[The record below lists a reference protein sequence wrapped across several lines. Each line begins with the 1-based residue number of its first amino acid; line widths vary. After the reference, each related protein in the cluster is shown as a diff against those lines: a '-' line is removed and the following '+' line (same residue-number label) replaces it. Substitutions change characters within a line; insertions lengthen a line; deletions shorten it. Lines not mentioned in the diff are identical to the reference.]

1 MKSVSL
7 RETTFKSKKWLLLI
21 LAIFCFFTLFG
32 CDDKTKNPTISL
44 LDNSVDLFVGEKYEV
59 KPIVTNIVGDDIF
72 DYSVDKENIIEING
86 NTITAINDGS
96 VTITVS
102 LKDFP
107 NVRAILTVNVSK
119 KVVPEIKIIGENAIK
134 VGESITL
141 KAETKNT
148 TGSVSWSSSDE
159 SIATVS
165 DGVVTGV
172 KAGEVVIT
180 AKCDGVSSTIK
191 ILVTKL
197 PIIVVSGPNT
207 IVVGETSKLV
217 ASLEGYT
224 GDFDWESSDPSIV
237 TVKGG
242 IITGV
247 SAGEAII
254 TVSGADKTVTVT
266 IVVLKKPTI
275 TLSGKNVVYI
285 GKTMTITAKT
295 ENVNGKITWK
305 SSKENIATVDENGVV
320 TGVSEG
326 ETFISA
332 SYGNATEK
340 MKISVMVEPKQVVL
354 DYDGG
359 VSIELYKGVKPV
371 SELTLNNLNGNS
383 GHYWNDSGYANY
395 IFISNR
401 DNDPT
406 ATFSDRIYIGKNSVT
421 GYYEI
426 VNILTSGGSSW
437 PDGAEYVITIS
448 SSYSGYR
455 SAHSQVLKL
464 KAGQI
469 VSIENSVSSISASKP
484 SPVKFYDKEIDIDT
498 ITFDSKSFR
507 GLPTPTKLGYKFLG
521 WYNENGEKIDHIGE
535 INGSIELKARW
546 EELNPV
552 TDIITDNMPEE
563 MVTGETIQ
571 LNSKV
576 SPANAHFKDVFF
588 ETSNSDIIS
597 IDKNGKMVAINA
609 GKATITITD
618 YVGKVKKEY
627 EITVY
632 PISSVDVVYEDYS
645 KGADYNGVLKIDET
659 IRIKGLYYGK
669 GQLSEITYTSS
680 NPSVVTIDE
689 NGMMKAISN
698 GVSIITIKIV
708 VDGKEYSLLVNTLVE
723 NIVSES
729 KLEEVL
735 KMIIENNFGIV
746 ETGNICLY
754 DDGTDRYYAATYG
767 SVNRILF
774 DSLKIDHSNESI
786 AENNPNCHRSRRPT
800 DTIQFVTVHD
810 TATLTGT
817 ALNIATNMASNE
829 TSIHYV
835 VGNNNVYGVVP
846 EKYIAYHAGDGTGT
860 TFEWYASGIKATTN
874 STPKIGIVKD
884 GAKYYFT
891 INGEKTKLV
900 APTSNGTK
908 SIVNPSNDSLTE
920 LGPVWKIENGEY
932 YIGKTWV
939 CLSQVAAGKICSYGG
954 NNNSI
959 GIEMCVNMI
968 GDMYDTWQRTA
979 MLVADI
985 CIRNKLDLTRVK
997 QHNTWTGKNC
1007 PQDIIAGKYWDNFMK
1022 MVEVQYVLQKDYS
1035 DIKITMKSNNPEIV
1049 NDFGRVTNAPS
1060 ITTTVSYTVTVSD
1073 GTNSKTITLYSVVPG
1088 TTTWEQWNG
1097 TYSAK
1102 KIWNDGRYT
1111 R

>member
-1 MKSVSL
+1 MKLFGFKKVSI
-7 RETTFKSKKWLLLI
+7 LLLI
-21 LAIFCFFTLFG
+21 ITFLFTFVG
-32 CDDKTKNPTISL
+32 CGDKTPT
-44 LDNSVDLFVGEKYEV
+44 LDLSENNVNLFIGDKYEI
-59 KPIVTNIVGDDIF
+59 KPVVTNAGENVEF
-72 DYSVDKENIIEING
+72 DYAMDKDGIVEINE
-86 NTITAINDGS
+86 NTVTAIGAGT
-96 VTITVS
+96 VKITVS
-102 LKDFP
+102 LKKFSD
-107 NVRAILTVNVSK
+107 VKKELTVNVEK
-119 KVVPEIKIIGENAIK
+119 KLFPEIKISGNNAVK

-141 KAETKNT
+141 KADTKDT
-148 TGSVSWSSSDE
+148 TGTIEWFSSDE
-159 SIATVS
+159 TVATVK
-165 DGVVTGV
+165 DGVVSGI
-172 KAGEVVIT
+172 KAGEVTIT
-180 AKCDGVSSTIK
+180 AKCDGVESSMK
-191 ILVTKL
+191 ILVTKE
-197 PIIVVSGPNT
+197 PTIVINGVSSIVVEES
-207 IVVGETSKLV
+207 VKLV
-217 ASLEGYT
+217 ASLEGYNGT
-224 GDFDWESSDPSIV
+224 FTWESSDPSIA
-237 TVKGG
+237 TVKDGTVTG
-242 IITGV
+242 VGAGEVIITV
-247 SAGEAII
+247 SAGEKNATI
-254 TVSGADKTVTVT
+254 TINVS
-266 IVVLKKPTI
+266 KKPTI
-275 TLSGKNVVYI
+275 TLSGKDVVYI
-285 GKTMTITAKT
+285 GKTITIKAIT
-295 ENVNGKITWK
+295 ENVSGKIKWE
-305 SSKENIATVDENGVV
+305 SSKENIATVDQNGVV

-332 SYGNATEK
+332 SYANVVKK
-340 MKISVMVEPKQVVL
+340 MKISVVEEPNQVVL

-359 VSIELYKGVKPV
+359 ASIELYKGVKPV
-371 SELTLNNLNGNS
+371 AELTLNNLNGNS
-383 GHYWNDSGYANY
+383 GHYWNDSGYASFIY
-395 IFISNR
+395 ITNR

-406 ATFSDRIYIGKNSVT
+406 ATFSDRIYIGKNSVS

-437 PDGAEYVITIS
+437 PDGAEFVITIS

-455 SAHSQVLKL
+455 SAHNQVLKL
-464 KAGQI
+464 KVGQI
-469 VSIENSVSSISASKP
+469 VSIENSISSISASKP

-498 ITFDSKSFR
+498 ITFDKKSFR

-521 WYNENGEKIDHIGE
+521 WYNENDEKIDHIGE
-535 INGSIELKARW
+535 INGSIELKAKW

-552 TDIITDNMPEE
+552 TDITTDNMPNE
-563 MVTGETIQ
+563 MVTGEIIQ
-571 LNSKV
+571 LKSEV
-576 SPANAHFKDVFF
+576 VPSNAHFKDVFF
-588 ETSNSDIIS
+588 ATSNSDIIT

-609 GKATITITD
+609 GTAVITLTD

-627 EITVY
+627 TITVNS
-632 PISSVDVVYEDYS
+632 ISSVDVVYEDYS
-645 KGADYNGVLKIDET
+645 GGEEFNGVLKVNESIV
-659 IRIKGLYYGK
+659 IKGLYYGK
-669 GQLSEITYTSS
+669 GKLESVTYVSS
-680 NPSVVTIDE
+680 NPGVISIDE
-689 NGMMKAISN
+689 NGLMKAMSN
-698 GVSIITIKIV
+698 GVSIITVKATAE
-708 VDGKEYSLLVNTLVE
+708 GKEYSLLVNVLVE
-723 NIVSES
+723 TIDATS

-735 KMIIENNFGIV
+735 KMIVENNFGIV

-754 DDGTDRYYAATYG
+754 DDGTDRYYKATYG
-767 SVNRILF
+767 SVNRVLF
-774 DSLKIDHSNESI
+774 ENLIIDHSNESI

-817 ALNIATNMASNE
+817 AANVATNMASNE

-835 VGNNNVYGVVP
+835 VGNNGVYGVVP

-860 TFEWYASGIKATTN
+860 TFEWYASGIKASGT
-874 STPKIGIVKD
+874 SAPKIGIVKD
-884 GAKYYFT
+884 GSKYYFT
-891 INGEKTKLV
+891 INGEKSKLV

-939 CLSQVAAGKICSYGG
+939 CFSQVAAGKICSYGG

-959 GIEMCVNMI
+959 GIEMCVNTS

-1022 MVEVQYVLQKDYS
+1022 MVEVQYALQKDYS
-1035 DIKITMKSNNPEIV
+1035 GIKVSMKSNNPEIV
-1049 NDFGRVTNAPS
+1049 NNSGRVINAPS
-1060 ITTTVSYTVTVSD
+1060 ITTTVSYEVTVSD